1 MLIRR
6 NFIRLAPRTMCIALA
21 AALLCVSE
29 DARAGA
35 VVTWSFDIET
45 MGEDVFWMSP
55 DAADPDAGV
64 YEFEY
69 EITLIEVDV
78 RWSGIPFTNIDV
90 TDEVPEEDRV
100 GAGAVDGPAP
110 VVLFDEM
117 LLFPEPPE
125 PTGIAGDLRIEID
138 SAGFGVVS
146 FTDVT
151 LGTIMVDLGSI
162 IGVQPVTLERVRVVG
177 VVVVESIDACIA
189 DITGD
194 GAVGSSD
201 LGVLLGAWGSND
213 PAADIN
219 GDGVVNSQDLAI
231 LLGSWGPCL

>member
-1 MLIRR
+1 MQMCRKPV
-6 NFIRLAPRTMCIALA
+6 RLHPWSMCIALA
-21 AALLCVSE
+21 AALLFVSGA
-29 DARAGA
+29 ARAGGQ
-35 VVTWSFDIET
+35 VVWNFDIET
-45 MGEDVFWMSP
+45 SGEDVFWMSP

-125 PTGIAGDLRIEID
+125 PTGIAGDLKIEID
-138 SAGFGVVS
+138 SAGFGIVS

-151 LGTIMVDLGSI
+151 LGTIMVDLGSFF
-162 IGVQPVTLERVRVVG
+162 GVQPVTLERVRVVG
-177 VVVVESIDACIA
+177 VVVVDSIDACIG
-189 DITGD
+189 DITGN

-231 LLGSWGPCL
+231 LLGSWGPCQ